1 MTKQRLAEIM
11 VEFER
16 SKEELENMDLST
28 LLLVCEKGRMSVIG
42 GANKVDLMAMI
53 CALIE
58 SELELLGAGDDIF
71 PFMATLTA
79 MVIAG
84 REKGLL
90 RREEL

>member
-1 MTKQRLAEIM
+1 MDKQRLAEIM

-16 SKEELENMDLST
+16 SKEGLENMDLSA

-53 CALIE
+53 CVLIE
-58 SELELLGAGDDIF
+58 SELELLGAGDDIM
-71 PFMATLTA
+71 PFMATLMG
-79 MVIAG
+79 MVVEG
-84 REKGLL
+84 RKKELF